1 MMLRA
6 KHIKFIHRAVQPT
19 RSSDGSVDG
28 LYHGSDLVLAD
39 RPESLHPTRR
49 KDLQVA
55 QLPHLDVVRA
65 IVHPD
70 EVRAAAA

>member
-28 LYHGSDLVLAD
+28 LYHGIDLVLAD
-39 RPESLHPTRR
+39 GPESLHPTRR
-49 KDLQVA
+49 KELQVA